1 MDLSI
6 VLLILGGLLCF
17 SLIVG
22 FVVCFCVW
30 IFSKREQNAAL
41 EAEKEETN
49 RILKVEEQKTNR
61 ILKVEEQK
69 TERARLSNEKT
80 AIYARRDL
88 VNAEIEAGLLS
99 KREEEPAEEEG
110 LDLGQIASMVLP
122 LLQKNPEFLGS
133 FLGRGNNA
141 PAVPDMEQ
149 GVDSA
154 SSSFPI

>member
-6 VLLILGGLLCF
+6 VLLILGGLLCVC
-17 SLIVG
+17 LIVG

-41 EAEKEETN
+41 EAEKE
-49 RILKVEEQKTNR
+49 KTNR